1 MSASSTTVQD
11 RIVAPSVS
19 GDSAISPARRSWLLL
34 VISLALVAAVLL
46 HGIRKGEFSENV
58 DETVHAATGLYVA
71 SFLHDLPL
79 RHPVDYTYRY
89 YAQYPSLGIVMYPPA
104 FYFVEGVAFYI
115 FGASVLTARL
125 TILAFALLGL
135 TFWFKLVEE
144 LDDEYTAALST
155 ILLAFLPS
163 VLNYEKVVMLD
174 IPLMS
179 LCIATSY
186 FWIMYL
192 RQGLSRHLYWFAAF
206 FTFAFLTKHHA
217 IYLFLWCPITL
228 IAQRKWERILNWKF
242 VAAAAVSAVLIAPVY
257 LLQIKMNASLAL
269 NVQGTSDNA
278 RMDWSYYLTR
288 LPELVGWGAL
298 VLSILGIAICLW
310 RGKRENTVIMLAWI
324 ASCYIVFSMV
334 RHKEP
339 RYVMYWVPAF
349 AYFAVAP
356 FTRKIAVPWM
366 RAAGIAVV
374 ALVLGSYTA
383 RAWSFQRYY
392 VSGYA
397 PLAQQLTQRE
407 GGCVLVD
414 MDLPGNF
421 IFFMRAYDP
430 ARRFVILRKA
440 LFEVRTVREWGVT
453 EFAHDKSDVEQ
464 ILKSDSVRYVVVE
477 NNEPLNFSSQN
488 ALREIVEKSG
498 EYKLIGTVPIDSN
511 LNGWQG
517 RSLSVYES
525 NAPVAPPQ
533 GILHVK
539 MSNLPHDIDIP
550 FQQLTGK

>member
-1 MSASSTTVQD
+1 
-11 RIVAPSVS
+11 
-19 GDSAISPARRSWLLL
+19 
-34 VISLALVAAVLL
+34 
-46 HGIRKGEFSENV
+46 
-58 DETVHAATGLYVA
+58 
-71 SFLHDLPL
+71 
-79 RHPVDYTYRY
+79 
-89 YAQYPSLGIVMYPPA
+89 
-104 FYFVEGVAFYI
+104 
-115 FGASVLTARL
+115 
-125 TILAFALLGL
+125 
-135 TFWFKLVEE
+135 
-144 LDDEYTAALST
+144 
-155 ILLAFLPS
+155 
-163 VLNYEKVVMLD
+163 
-174 IPLMS
+174 
-179 LCIATSY
+179 
-186 FWIMYL
+186 
-192 RQGLSRHLYWFAAF
+192 
-206 FTFAFLTKHHA
+206 
-217 IYLFLWCPITL
+217 
-228 IAQRKWERILNWKF
+228 
-242 VAAAAVSAVLIAPVY
+242 
-257 LLQIKMNASLAL
+257 MNASLVL

-374 ALVLGSYTA
+374 ALVLASYTA

-453 EFAHDKSDVEQ
+453 EFAHDKNDVEQ